1 MQLTYLRGLL
11 TGKIHWLV
19 LAVLAYFMAA
29 FSKEHSA
36 LMPAVLAAE
45 TILLRG
51 RILASTRSL
60 WLSWISF
67 CAIGLLIILRAKGIF
82 GTPYEAMASSLF
94 EQQGIVASTPMLHL
108 LSILTQAGLFFKYL
122 LLWLLPNPAWMA
134 VDMRVPLVPSL
145 SAWQGWL
152 GAAGFALYGFIGVR
166 LLLRGGIKGLIGLAL
181 LYPWL
186 QFVLEFT
193 SVRVQEPFVLY
204 RSYLWLPGMLLII
217 PILLNNRPR
226 KRAWLVM
233 GVIVILLAS
242 AATNRLWVFADNY
255 RLWKD
260 AARLLTNEHE
270 AGADR
275 IYFNLGQAEAASGK
289 REEAIADFKR
299 ALAISPQYAPVH
311 FELGWLYAV
320 SGRYQEAMVEFDAAI
335 TNDPSYANAY
345 YGKGLLM
352 KMRSENTQATEL
364 LMKSCELKN
373 AMACLLV
380 KGYVEH

>member
-1 MQLTYLRGLL
+1 
-11 TGKIHWLV
+11 
-19 LAVLAYFMAA
+19 
-29 FSKEHSA
+29 
-36 LMPAVLAAE
+36 
-45 TILLRG
+45 
-51 RILASTRSL
+51 
-60 WLSWISF
+60 
-67 CAIGLLIILRAKGIF
+67 
-82 GTPYEAMASSLF
+82 
-94 EQQGIVASTPMLHL
+94 
-108 LSILTQAGLFFKYL
+108 
-122 LLWLLPNPAWMA
+122 
-134 VDMRVPLVPSL
+134 
-145 SAWQGWL
+145 
-152 GAAGFALYGFIGVR
+152 
-166 LLLRGGIKGLIGLAL
+166 
-181 LYPWL
+181 
-186 QFVLEFT
+186 
-193 SVRVQEPFVLY
+193 
-204 RSYLWLPGMLLII
+204 
-217 PILLNNRPR
+217 
-226 KRAWLVM
+226 M

-255 RLWKD
+255 RLWND

-320 SGRYQEAMVEFDAAI
+320 SGRYEEAMVEFDAAI

>member
-1 MQLTYLRGLL
+1 
-11 TGKIHWLV
+11 
-19 LAVLAYFMAA
+19 VLAYFMAA

-217 PILLNNRPR
+217 PILLNNSLG
-226 KRAWLVM
+226 KRTWMVM
-233 GVIVILLAS
+233 GVILILLAS

-255 RLWKD
+255 RLWND

-320 SGRYQEAMVEFDAAI
+320 SGRYEEAMVEFDASI

-364 LMKSCELKN
+364 LIKSCELKN